1 MTQLERLIKDSP
13 SGKEYTDVLEL
24 VNNAKDIEVLRKAYL
39 EEIKVQ
45 VWLNDFVDYIHS
57 QKPKLYVD
65 ACEHANQ
72 FIKLY

>member
-39 EEIKVQ
+39 EEIKSTS
-45 VWLNDFVDYIHS
+45 LA
-57 QKPKLYVD
+57 KRL
-65 ACEHANQ
+65 C
-72 FIKLY
+72 